1 MRKLAVATML
11 ATLSAPAALAEDHE
25 ASEKAGSEIV
35 FHTTEAAKQSGF
47 PFSKAVEA
55 GGWIFLSGELGIKE
69 GSGLVPGGIA
79 PETRQTMLNIKQTLA
94 DQGLGM
100 DRIVKCTA
108 FLADMAEWPAF
119 NTVYKEFFDGN
130 YPARSALG
138 ASGLALNARVEIECI
153 ARR

>member
-1 MRKLAVATML
+1 MRTLVLAAML
-11 ATLSAPAALAEDHE
+11 AGLPAQAALADDRD
-25 ASEKAGSEIV
+25 ASEKAESEIV
-35 FHTTEAAKQSGF
+35 FHTTEAAKKAGF

-55 GGWIFLSGELGIKE
+55 DGWIFLSGELGIKE

-79 PETRQTMLNIKQTLA
+79 PETRQTMLNIRQTLA

-119 NTVYKEFFDGN
+119 NTVYKEFFKDN